1 MRYRVR
7 GEKSLCRGLYSVIN
21 CKLEEGDKLFFT
33 LSNQI
38 SLLIVISQGLEK
50 EDIKVEKR
58 IAKFEKN
65 LKKRA

>member
-1 MRYRVR
+1 
-7 GEKSLCRGLYSVIN
+7 
-21 CKLEEGDKLFFT
+21 
-33 LSNQI
+33 
-38 SLLIVISQGLEK
+38 VISQGLEK